1 MEGVREGNLD
11 RESVELEMDDL
22 VGRGKNGE
30 GCVLYDG
37 EVYSLKLR
45 RLLKGYFRIGEG
57 VLLT

>member
-1 MEGVREGNLD
+1 MD
-11 RESVELEMDDL
+11 RESVELEMGDL